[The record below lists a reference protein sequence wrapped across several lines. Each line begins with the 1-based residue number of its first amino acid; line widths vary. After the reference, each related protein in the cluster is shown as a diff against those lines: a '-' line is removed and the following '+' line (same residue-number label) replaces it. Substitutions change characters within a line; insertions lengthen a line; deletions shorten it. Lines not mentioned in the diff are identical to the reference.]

1 LKGYRTLRIVNE
13 IAKQYLEVL
22 VLIAFN
28 SMKFESLDEFPQTQ
42 VNPDQSIV
50 LAIGGDLRKIDVI
63 RDFWQ
68 AATNCIET
76 QPIAIWIN
84 FSSVNQADTK
94 LAACIVAIL
103 RRAKEHDVPIYI
115 IGSVHVQ
122 EVLLLCKFPP
132 LKEFIGVNK
141 AA

>member
-1 LKGYRTLRIVNE
+1 M
-13 IAKQYLEVL
+13 L
-22 VLIAFN
+22 VW
-28 SMKFESLDEFPQTQ
+28 KP
-42 VNPDQSIV
+42 
-50 LAIGGDLRKIDVI
+50 KIDS
-63 RDFWQ
+63 
-68 AATNCIET
+68 IET
-76 QPIAIWIN
+76 KPIAIWIN
-84 FSSVNQADTK
+84 FSSVKQADTK

-103 RRAKEHDVPIYI
+103 RRAKEYEVPIYI

>member
-1 LKGYRTLRIVNE
+1 
-13 IAKQYLEVL
+13 
-22 VLIAFN
+22 LIAFN

-68 AATNCIET
+68 AATSCIET